1 MGTIAIVG
9 LEPDAEGMPDVRAVA
24 RLRDADTVVVPSAT
38 GAPAAALGSLG
49 IPAVSLAELGLTER
63 ASTTDVVEALLR
75 CAATGDVAFVAGA
88 YPLVREGLIS
98 AVLARGRGSV
108 DVFPV
113 ASPLQVLVLALDVD
127 MTADLE
133 IVDAGA
139 VSGLDLRRDT
149 HLIITG
155 VDNALEARSA
165 ASYLRGFYAAE
176 HTVVV
181 ASGLEGGGF
190 ELTRTTLDEIAS
202 LSGVPRGSALYVS
215 PSRIEAPG
223 GFQEL
228 VRIIAV
234 LRGPDGCPWDR
245 EQTHASLAPHMIE
258 EAYEA
263 VAAIEAADPD
273 ALADELGDV
282 LLQVVLNAQIGAD
295 DGSFTID
302 DVIASIV
309 TKIRR
314 RHPHVFGEVNV
325 ETAEEV
331 TRNWDAI
338 KRGEKPARGVL
349 GEVPASFPSLMR
361 AQKIS
366 RRAAAAGFEWDDI
379 DGVWAKVHEEIDE
392 LKATQAGSAEAEEEL
407 GDLLFTVVNV
417 ARKMGVDAETALRR
431 TCEKFTARFEDME
444 RASSEAGRPLD
455 GLTAD
460 EWDGLWEG
468 AKRAERT
475 GEGSGQ

>member
-1 MGTIAIVG
+1 MGTIVIVG
-9 LEPDAEGMPDVRAVA
+9 LEPDAEGMPDARAVA
-24 RLRDADTVVVPSAT
+24 RLRDAHTVVVPSAT
-38 GAPAAALGSLG
+38 GAPVETLESLG
-49 IPAVSLAELGLTER
+49 IPAVPLSELGLTER
-63 ASTTDVVEALLR
+63 ASTADVVEALLG
-75 CAATGDVAFVAGA
+75 CAADGDVAFVAGG

-98 AVLARGRGSV
+98 AVLARGRGV

-113 ASPLQVLVLALDVD
+113 ASPLQVLMLALDVD

-133 IVDAGA
+133 LVDVRA
-139 VSGLDLRRDT
+139 VPGLDLRRDT

-165 ASYLRGFYAAE
+165 AAYLRGFYAAE
-176 HTVVV
+176 HMVVV
-181 ASGLEGGGF
+181 ASGLESGGF
-190 ELTRTTLDEIAS
+190 KLSRTTLDEIAS
-202 LSGVPRGSALYVS
+202 ITNVPRGSALYLS

-234 LRGPDGCPWDR
+234 LRSPDGCPWDR

-263 VAAIEAADPD
+263 VAAIEAADPE

-295 DGSFTID
+295 DGTFTID
-302 DVIASIV
+302 DVIASIIS
-309 TKIRR
+309 KIRR
-314 RHPHVFGEVNV
+314 RHPHVFGEVHV

-349 GEVPASFPSLMR
+349 GEVPIALPSLMR
-361 AQKIS
+361 AQTIS
-366 RRAAAAGFEWDDI
+366 RRAAAAGFEWEDL

-392 LKATQAGSAEAEEEL
+392 LKATQTGSAEAEEEL

-417 ARKMGVDAETALRR
+417 ARKMGIDAETALRR
-431 TCEKFTARFEDME
+431 TCEKFAGRFEEME
-444 RASSEAGRPLD
+444 RALSEAGRPLE

-468 AKRAERT
+468 AKRARHARED
-475 GEGSGQ
+475 SSQ